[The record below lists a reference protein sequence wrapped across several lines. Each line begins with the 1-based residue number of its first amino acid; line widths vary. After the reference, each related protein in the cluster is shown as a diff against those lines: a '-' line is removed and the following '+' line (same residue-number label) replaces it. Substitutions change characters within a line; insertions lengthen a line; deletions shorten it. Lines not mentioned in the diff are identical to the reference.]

1 MKGALMSMSVE
12 ILLKMSAIIE
22 TVNYLLKNNA
32 QVEHSLHRCFKTL

>member
-22 TVNYLLKNNA
+22 TVNYLLKNYA
-32 QVEHSLHRCFKTL
+32 QVEHYASSG